1 VSRLLPLL
9 FALQFLTR
17 VPLRLAQ
24 APTSAQQGQA
34 LLWYPLVGAL
44 IGALLVLAALVVGA
58 QPPLLGAAL
67 LLCLWVT
74 VTGALHLDGLADSAD
89 AWAGGRGDAQRCLAI
104 MKDPAAG
111 PVAVVVV
118 VLVLLL
124 KFAALC
130 ALLPSATPWLLLLPP
145 LLGRTSVPVLF
156 LTSAYVRADGLGAA
170 AAQQLPRATAVA
182 VVALV
187 LLGCLWIFGPV
198 GLVAI
203 AAMAAAFVA
212 VRQLAQRHLGGFT
225 GDVAGA
231 LVEFTEAAVAVAIA
245 IVAA

>member
-1 VSRLLPLL
+1 MSRLVPALV
-9 FALQFLTR
+9 ALQFLTR
-17 VPLRLAQ
+17 LPLRLPD
-24 APTSAQQGQA
+24 APTPAQQGQA
-34 LLWYPLVGAL
+34 LLWYPLVGVL
-44 IGALLVLAALVVGA
+44 IGFALALAARVLGG

-67 LLCLWVT
+67 LLCLWVAA
-74 VTGALHLDGLADSAD
+74 TGALHLDGLADSAD

-124 KFAALC
+124 KFAAVC
-130 ALLPSATPWLLLLPP
+130 ALLPSTSPWLLLLPP
-145 LLGRTSVPVLF
+145 LLGRASVPVLF

-170 AAQQLPRATAVA
+170 AARQLPRAAALA

-187 LLGCLWIFGPV
+187 LVVCLGIFRPA

-203 AAMAAAFVA
+203 AAMAAAFAA
-212 VRQLAQRHLGGFT
+212 VRHLAQRHLGGFT

-231 LVEFTEAAVAVAIA
+231 LVELTEAAV
-245 IVAA
+245 IVALALAAA

>member
-1 VSRLLPLL
+1 MVPALI
-9 FALQFLTR
+9 ALQFLTR
-17 VPLRLAQ
+17 LPLRLPGP
-24 APTSAQQGQA
+24 PTPTEHGQA
-34 LLWYPLVGAL
+34 LLWYPLVGVL
-44 IGALLVLAALVVGA
+44 IGMLLALAALA
-58 QPPLLGAAL
+58 LDHQPPLLGAAL
-67 LLCLWVT
+67 LLCLWVAI
-74 VTGALHLDGLADSAD
+74 TGALHLDGLADSAD

-111 PVAVVVV
+111 PVAVVAV

-130 ALLPSATPWLLLLPP
+130 ALMPSAAPWLLLLPP

-170 AAQQLPRATAVA
+170 AAQQLPRAAAMA

-187 LLGCLWIFGPV
+187 LLGCAWIVGPA

-203 AAMAAAFVA
+203 AAMAAAFAA
-212 VRQLAQRHLGGFT
+212 VRYLAQRHLGGFT

-231 LVEFTEAAVAVAIA
+231 LVELTETAVVVALAIA
-245 IVAA
+245 AD

>member
-1 VSRLLPLL
+1 VSRVLPLL
-9 FALQFLTR
+9 VALQFLTR
-17 VPLRLAQ
+17 MPLRLPH
-24 APTSAQQGQA
+24 APTAAQQGQA

-44 IGALLVLAALVVGA
+44 IGGLLALAALLVDA
-58 QPPLLGAAL
+58 QPSLLGGVL
-67 LLCLWVT
+67 LLCLWVAL
-74 VTGALHLDGLADSAD
+74 TGALHLDGLADSAD
-89 AWAGGRGDAQRCLAI
+89 AWAGGRGDAARCLAI

-124 KFAALC
+124 KLAALC
-130 ALLPSATPWLLLLPP
+130 ALLSSASPWLLVLPP

-156 LTSAYVRADGLGAA
+156 LTSTYVRADGLGAA
-170 AAQQLPRATAVA
+170 AAQQLPRTAAVV

-187 LLGCLWIFGPV
+187 LVGCLWIFGRA
-198 GLVAI
+198 GFVAI
-203 AAMAAAFVA
+203 AAMVAAFVA

-231 LVEFTEAAVAVAIA
+231 LVEFTEAAVAVAI
-245 IVAA
+245 VAAR